1 MNGPAGPRK
10 QEVTA
15 LTGSPAGRCILPR
28 MKKLFLPVMLLATAC
43 LIPAPARADDS
54 PLAKQMEALDDAYKA
69 FRREQD
75 PAKGAALAREAQDAV
90 LKAIPM
96 APSMFDGMPDG
107 EAKAKGLAS
116 YRMQM
121 GQLFVSLCEVE
132 AAFAGKDLTKVAE
145 LVKTLKS
152 QKKTGHDDF
161 IPEEE

>member
-1 MNGPAGPRK
+1 
-10 QEVTA
+10 
-15 LTGSPAGRCILPR
+15 